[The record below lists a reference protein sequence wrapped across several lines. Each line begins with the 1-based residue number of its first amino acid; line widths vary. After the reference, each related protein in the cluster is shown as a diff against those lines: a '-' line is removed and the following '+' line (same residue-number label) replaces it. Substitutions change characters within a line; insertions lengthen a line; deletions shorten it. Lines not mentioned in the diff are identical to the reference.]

1 MIEARFRLAY
11 GDAFQLD
18 VDLAL
23 PASGVTVL
31 FGASGSGKTSL
42 LRCIAGLQ
50 SADAGKLIVNGQC
63 WQDSESA
70 VFLPPHQRPIGY
82 VFQQA
87 NLFPHLTV
95 ADNIQ
100 FGCKRLPPP
109 QQPADLAALIELLG
123 IGALLQRRP
132 AHLSGGEQQRVA
144 IARALALNPQLL
156 LLDEPLAALD
166 FKRKQELL
174 PYLQRLQQRLQIPM
188 IYITHS
194 LTEMAQLADHL
205 VVMEHGKVQA
215 VGDLLSI
222 LSRVDLPMAQQRD
235 ASVVWQVEIAEH
247 DVDDQ
252 LTRVRFAGGEL
263 WLPLIA
269 ASPGTP
275 LRVQI
280 YARDVSVSLERAQSS
295 SILNILPAVIDDIQ
309 VAGAGQTLV
318 RLKVASYQLLAHI
331 TQKSSR
337 LLQLKAGAS
346 VYVQIKGTSVVS

>member
-1 MIEARFRLAY
+1 M
-11 GDAFQLD
+11 
-18 VDLAL
+18 
-23 PASGVTVL
+23 
-31 FGASGSGKTSL
+31 
-42 LRCIAGLQ
+42 
-50 SADAGKLIVNGQC
+50 
-63 WQDSESA
+63 
-70 VFLPPHQRPIGY
+70 
-82 VFQQA
+82 
-87 NLFPHLTV
+87 
-95 ADNIQ
+95 
-100 FGCKRLPPP
+100 
-109 QQPADLAALIELLG
+109 
-123 IGALLQRRP
+123 
-132 AHLSGGEQQRVA
+132 
-144 IARALALNPQLL
+144 
-156 LLDEPLAALD
+156 
-166 FKRKQELL
+166 
-174 PYLQRLQQRLQIPM
+174 
-188 IYITHS
+188 
-194 LTEMAQLADHL
+194 
-205 VVMEHGKVQA
+205 
-215 VGDLLSI
+215 
-222 LSRVDLPMAQQRD
+222 
-235 ASVVWQVEIAEH
+235 VWQVEIAEH